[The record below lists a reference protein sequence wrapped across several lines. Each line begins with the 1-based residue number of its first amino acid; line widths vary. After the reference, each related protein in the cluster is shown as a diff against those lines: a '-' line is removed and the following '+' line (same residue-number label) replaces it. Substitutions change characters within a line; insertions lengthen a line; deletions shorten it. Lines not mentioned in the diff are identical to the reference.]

1 MYLDQADSEPPDT
14 SHLDKTMG
22 NCCNATPTGENPL
35 EVPSDGNYPHYP
47 HYPHF
52 PASSNPAHM
61 IPPQD
66 MVDYPYVIPSEP
78 QQLEHI
84 ADREGQ

>member
-1 MYLDQADSEPPDT
+1 MYLDQANSEPPDT

-35 EVPSDGNYPHYP
+35 EVHSSDVNYP